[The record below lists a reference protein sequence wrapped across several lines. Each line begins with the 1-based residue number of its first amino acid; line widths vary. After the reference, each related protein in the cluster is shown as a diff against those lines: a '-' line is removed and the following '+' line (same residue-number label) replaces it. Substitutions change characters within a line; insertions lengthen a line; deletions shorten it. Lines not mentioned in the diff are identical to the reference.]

1 MICSKWAETTALK
14 HLLASSKTRAMLAK
28 EPDEQAVEMY
38 STWTRSWAAWM
49 PDGAFLENEGTN
61 SLMAFK

>member
-1 MICSKWAETTALK
+1 
-14 HLLASSKTRAMLAK
+14 MLAK

-49 PDGAFLENEGTN
+49 PDGAFLEKEGTN